1 MVRQNTRFDTDT
13 LNTVCHTARMN
24 QPAHRIRQSISRG
37 TPSYQLG
44 HYEMSGEQGK
54 RRSAFKVDVHLGEY
68 STADEALKAWTED
81 IRQLR
86 ATRPRKADKLRAKL
100 DKSRASFNGLSPQ
113 MTAYPARFCGMV
125 SPP

>member
-13 LNTVCHTARMN
+13 LYSVCHTARMN
-24 QPAHRIRQSISRG
+24 QPAYRIRQSISRG

-86 ATRPRKADKLRAKL
+86 ATRPRKADKLRAKMERL
-100 DKSRASFNGLSPQ
+100 KQLMGGGEMADPN
-113 MTAYPARFCGMV
+113 
-125 SPP
+125 